1 MVARALRSYWPL
13 NNRCSHN
20 HVTLCRHRALPCDV
34 CCALHTHSVKLF
46 RMAIDQTE
54 SSLRQP
60 SKEHRNHKRKSNAKV
75 CEYGWL
81 AGCGFVCA
89 FFFLS
94 RCPSSYKLFH
104 SEQESSLYTQACL
117 ARQWFWLSFGWNVS
131 MSRECVVIVFVN
143 ISSRKTN
150 KLMKWNEMK
159 WNSCGCEHD
168 DETIQISTTT
178 TVAVH
183 KEHTNCVQTTMWMF
197 TLVLV
202 SVSMNWKP
210 TKKRMKKN
218 HCHDSLVRILAVEL
232 CGTTGRLTRYDIRLS
247 VKL

>member
-89 FFFLS
+89 FFFFSLDALLHINYFIAS
-94 RCPSSYKLFH
+94 KNLLFIRKLAWQGSDFDYHLAGTYPWAESVWWSSSWISAAEKL
-104 SEQESSLYTQACL
+104 
-117 ARQWFWLSFGWNVS
+117 
-131 MSRECVVIVFVN
+131 
-143 ISSRKTN
+143 TN
-150 KLMKWNEMK
+150 WWNEMK
-159 WNSCGCEHD
+159 WIGIPVVANTTTKPYKYRQQPRSQCASNIQTVYRLRCGC
-168 DETIQISTTT
+168 
-178 TVAVH
+178 
-183 KEHTNCVQTTMWMF
+183 
-197 TLVLV
+197 
-202 SVSMNWKP
+202 
-210 TKKRMKKN
+210 
-218 HCHDSLVRILAVEL
+218 SLW
-232 CGTTGRLTRYDIRLS
+232 S
-247 VKL
+247 